1 MEDVAGDGARARVP
15 AEQDA
20 AADAAT
26 VARPVRRRAT
36 VPQVVARVIRRRLP
50 AFETFL
56 EANRALVYR
65 YLVAAV
71 GPVDADDVFQETFLA
86 ALRAY
91 PRCTEPDRLDR
102 WVLRIAS
109 RKAID
114 HHRGAA
120 RRPVPVASPPDRPA
134 AGFDPA
140 ADGLGPA
147 TRAVGELPSRQRD
160 AVAYRHVLGFSVAET
175 ATLMGT
181 TEDAVRANA
190 YQGIKKLKERATWT
204 ND

>member
-1 MEDVAGDGARARVP
+1 
-15 AEQDA
+15 
-20 AADAAT
+20 
-26 VARPVRRRAT
+26 
-36 VPQVVARVIRRRLP
+36 VIRRRLP
-50 AFETFL
+50 PFEAFL

-65 YLVAAV
+65 YLVVAV

-102 WVLRIAS
+102 WVVRIAS

-120 RRPVPVASPPDRPA
+120 RRPVPVAAPPDRA
-134 AGFDPA
+134 VTEADPA

-147 TRAVGELPSRQRD
+147 VEAVRDLPPRQRD
-160 AVAYRHVLGFSVAET
+160 AIAYRHVLGLSVAET
-175 ATLMGT
+175 ASLMGT
-181 TEDAVRANA
+181 TEATVRANA
-190 YQGIKKLKERATWT
+190 YQGLKRLKERAIWQEKEQTG
-204 ND
+204 

>member
-1 MEDVAGDGARARVP
+1 
-15 AEQDA
+15 
-20 AADAAT
+20 
-26 VARPVRRRAT
+26 
-36 VPQVVARVIRRRLP
+36 VIRRRLP
-50 AFETFL
+50 PFEAFL
-56 EANRALVYR
+56 EEHRTMVYR
-65 YLVAAV
+65 YLVVAV

-120 RRPVPVASPPDRPA
+120 RRPVPVAAPPERA
-134 AGFDPA
+134 APGADPA
-140 ADGLGPA
+140 TDGLSA
-147 TRAVGELPSRQRD
+147 AAEAVRDLPSRQRD
-160 AVAYRHVLGFSVAET
+160 AVAYRHVLGLSVAET
-175 ATLMGT
+175 ASLMGT

-190 YQGIKKLKERATWT
+190 YQGIKKLKEGATWT
-204 ND
+204 KD

>member
-1 MEDVAGDGARARVP
+1 VTRRHLPPFDAFLEEHRAR
-15 AEQDA
+15 
-20 AADAAT
+20 
-26 VARPVRRRAT
+26 
-36 VPQVVARVIRRRLP
+36 
-50 AFETFL
+50 
-56 EANRALVYR
+56 VYR
-65 YLVAAV
+65 YLVVAV

-120 RRPVPVASPPDRPA
+120 RRPVPVAAPPDRA
-134 AGFDPA
+134 APGADPA

-147 TRAVGELPSRQRD
+147 VEAVRDLPSRQRD
-160 AVAYRHVLGFSVAET
+160 AVAYRHVLGLSVAET
-175 ATLMGT
+175 ASLMGT

-190 YQGIKKLKERATWT
+190 YQGIRKLKERTTWT
-204 ND
+204 KD

>member
-1 MEDVAGDGARARVP
+1 VVERV
-15 AEQDA
+15 
-20 AADAAT
+20 
-26 VARPVRRRAT
+26 RK
-36 VPQVVARVIRRRLP
+36 RLP
-50 AFETFL
+50 SFEVFL

-91 PRCTEPDRLDR
+91 PRCTDPGHLDR

-120 RRPVPVASPPDRPA
+120 RRPIPVAAPPDRA
-134 AGFDPA
+134 AIDGDPA
-140 ADGLGPA
+140 TDGLGPA
-147 TRAVGELPSRQRD
+147 VQAVRDLPDRQRD
-160 AVAYRHVLGFSVAET
+160 AVAYRHVLGLGVAET
-175 ATLMGT
+175 AALMGT
-181 TEDAVRANA
+181 SEEAVRANA
-190 YQGIKKLKERATWT
+190 YQGIKRLKERATWT

>member
-1 MEDVAGDGARARVP
+1 M
-15 AEQDA
+15 
-20 AADAAT
+20 T
-26 VARPVRRRAT
+26 
-36 VPQVVARVIRRRLP
+36 RRRLP
-50 AFETFL
+50 PFEAFL
-56 EANRALVYR
+56 EANRTLVYR

-91 PRCTEPDRLDR
+91 PRCTEPERLDR

-114 HHRGAA
+114 HHRATA
-120 RRPVPVASPPDRPA
+120 RRPVPVAAPPDRA
-134 AGFDPA
+134 ASGGDPA
-140 ADGLGPA
+140 AEGLTA
-147 TRAVGELPSRQRD
+147 TAEAVRDLPSRQRD
-160 AVAYRHVLGFSVAET
+160 AVAYRHVLGLSVAET
-175 ATLMGT
+175 ASLMGT

-204 ND
+204 ME

>member
-1 MEDVAGDGARARVP
+1 VVERV
-15 AEQDA
+15 
-20 AADAAT
+20 
-26 VARPVRRRAT
+26 
-36 VPQVVARVIRRRLP
+36 RRRLP
-50 AFETFL
+50 PFEGFL

-91 PRCTEPDRLDR
+91 PRCTDPGHLDR

-120 RRPVPVASPPDRPA
+120 RRPIPVAAPPDRA
-134 AGFDPA
+134 ATDADPA
-140 ADGLGPA
+140 TDGLGPA
-147 TRAVGELPSRQRD
+147 VQAVRDLPERQRD
-160 AVAYRHVLGFSVAET
+160 AVAYRHVLGFSVAQT
-175 ATLMGT
+175 AALMGT
-181 TEDAVRANA
+181 SEEAVRANA
-190 YQGIKKLKERATWT
+190 YQGIKRLKERATWT

>member
-20 AADAAT
+20 TADAAT
-26 VARPVRRRAT
+26 VVRHVRRRAA

-120 RRPVPVASPPDRPA
+120 RRPVPVAAPPDRPA
-134 AGFDPA
+134 ARFDPA
-140 ADGLGPA
+140 VDGLGPA

>member
-1 MEDVAGDGARARVP
+1 
-15 AEQDA
+15 
-20 AADAAT
+20 
-26 VARPVRRRAT
+26 
-36 VPQVVARVIRRRLP
+36 VVARVSARLP
-50 AFETFL
+50 PFEAFL
-56 EANRALVYR
+56 ESTRTVVYR

-91 PRCTEPDRLDR
+91 PRCTEADRLDR

-114 HHRGAA
+114 HHRAAA
-120 RRPVPVASPPDRPA
+120 RRPIPVAAPPERPA
-134 AGFDPA
+134 GGPDPA
-140 ADGLGPA
+140 ADGIA
-147 TRAVGELPSRQRD
+147 AAVEVVRDLPSRQRD

-181 TEDAVRANA
+181 TEEAVRANA

-204 ND
+204 KD

>member
-1 MEDVAGDGARARVP
+1 VTRRHLPPFDAFLEEHRAR
-15 AEQDA
+15 
-20 AADAAT
+20 
-26 VARPVRRRAT
+26 
-36 VPQVVARVIRRRLP
+36 
-50 AFETFL
+50 
-56 EANRALVYR
+56 VYR
-65 YLVAAV
+65 YLVVAV

-120 RRPVPVASPPDRPA
+120 RRPVPVAALPDRA
-134 AGFDPA
+134 APGADPV

-147 TRAVGELPSRQRD
+147 VEAVRDLPSRQRD
-160 AVAYRHVLGFSVAET
+160 AVAYRHVLGLSVAET
-175 ATLMGT
+175 ASLMGT

-190 YQGIKKLKERATWT
+190 YQGIRKLKERTTWT
-204 ND
+204 KD